1 MSTLSVWAFTGRL
14 AALIQLRGGGRS
26 NTSGLPEKPLIHES
40 LAFAKSAA
48 LPRINA
54 ENERSI
60 PMTNVKVKRIDL
72 NAHPKLR
79 RTLARLLEAQKKRA
93 ATRAKNQ
100 AAKSR

>member
-1 MSTLSVWAFTGRL
+1 
-14 AALIQLRGGGRS
+14 
-26 NTSGLPEKPLIHES
+26 
-40 LAFAKSAA
+40 
-48 LPRINA
+48 
-54 ENERSI
+54 
-60 PMTNVKVKRIDL
+60 MTNVKVKRIDL

>member
-1 MSTLSVWAFTGRL
+1 M
-14 AALIQLRGGGRS
+14 
-26 NTSGLPEKPLIHES
+26 IHES
-40 LAFAKSAA
+40 LAFGKSAA

-54 ENERSI
+54 ENERST
-60 PMTNVKVKRIDL
+60 PMKNIKVRLIDL

-79 RTLARLLEAQKKRA
+79 ATLARALETQKKRA